1 MKILW
6 QSNEGSLSS
15 FKKIW
20 LIMKLNFFL
29 ILLTV
34 LQLSANVSAQNTR
47 LDLKMKNATIAQIF
61 DEIERQSEVYFFY
74 NKSQI
79 DENRT
84 ISVDYRNK
92 TIDEILKAMVSD
104 LNLTY
109 EIAGK
114 NIIIKAVNPAGN
126 GFQQS
131 GIKVKGAVKNASGES
146 LPGVTVLVK
155 GTTNGTITDTDGVY
169 NLTNVPGDATLVFS
183 FVGMKKIEI
192 GVAGKSTIDAV
203 LEDETIGLDEVVAVG
218 YGVMRKKDVTGAMAS
233 IGTDKVDKGTVKSVD
248 QMLQGRSSGVYMVQS
263 SGMPGAASTVRI
275 RGGNSIS
282 GGNEPL
288 YVIDGIPI
296 YPSASSSQTS
306 LSPLNT
312 IAVSDIESI
321 EILKDAS
328 STAIYGA
335 RGANGVILVTT
346 KHGKSGRTNVSFD
359 TYLGLQSPRKT
370 YDLLNASEYEKF
382 VNEAE
387 VNGGGKKIY
396 DETVTPVNTDWQ
408 DLCLNTKALS
418 QNYALTISG
427 GDAKTRFLTTVNYI
441 DQTGIIKATDLQ
453 KLTLRVNL
461 DKEITSKLKLA
472 MNISLA
478 QVNTN
483 RAGNSVLGSMV
494 TASPNIPIYNE
505 DGSYTN
511 KNMIGETFS
520 NPVAVINDYIN
531 WNKTFRTLSNA
542 SADWRIIDGLT
553 LKSTLGVD
561 LDFGDQQSYS
571 PMTTTG
577 GQSTNGDANVS
588 SSKTYMW
595 VNENTLTYE
604 KTLGKHRINV
614 LAGLTQQTSKYQS
627 LGAESQQFLNDN
639 LAMYD
644 LSSGTVTIP
653 STTSTTEWSLL
664 SYLGRINYNY
674 NEKYLTTVSLRADG
688 SSRFG
693 KNNRWG
699 YFPSAA
705 FAWRASEE
713 EFVKSLGIFSNL
725 KVRLSYGWTGNQD
738 GIGIYP
744 SMALLGKKA
753 YALGETKYMGYGPTQ
768 VANYNLK
775 WETTAQ
781 SDLGI
786 EMGFFDNKV
795 NLSADLYYKKTHD
808 LLLRTQIPSTS
819 GYNSGLK
826 NIGEVENRGLELSLN
841 VVPVNRRI
849 RWEADLNVTFNRN
862 KVISLGEVN
871 SIIPSSPG
879 ETSAGLNNSR
889 LLQVGEPLGI
899 FYGYVGDG
907 VFGTNDN
914 IAASAQPT
922 AKPGDIRFKDIS
934 GPNGVPDN
942 IISDYDRQIIGCAQP
957 KFYGGITNTFTYK
970 NFDLSIFMVW
980 SYGNDIYNATKAD
993 MEGLQGSIN
1002 QFRSILNRWTPDNQ
1016 NTNIPRAVNVK
1027 LTSRSWDYLI
1037 EDGSFLRVQN
1047 INLGYKLPES
1057 LISGSKIIRSA
1068 RIYTSLQNFLT
1079 FTNYSGLDPE
1089 VSKYGQ
1095 DNLGMGYDYYAYP
1108 MSKTVLLG
1116 LTVNF

>member
-1 MKILW
+1 MI
-6 QSNEGSLSS
+6 S
-15 FKKIW
+15 
-20 LIMKLNFFL
+20 
-29 ILLTV
+29 ILLRVWKCKTLLV
-34 LQLSANVSAQNTR
+34 MRLTLLICLFFAFQSIAIEGLSQNQRLSINQKNIKIEEIIQL
-47 LDLKMKNATIAQIF
+47 
-61 DEIERQSEVYFFY
+61 IE
-74 NKSQI
+74 
-79 DENRT
+79 
-84 ISVDYRNK
+84 NK
-92 TIDEILKAMVSD
+92 TDYYFMYSAKAVDVERTVDIEVTDKLVSEILDSVFEGTNISYKINGR
-104 LNLTY
+104 L
-109 EIAGK
+109 IALSKNGEESAIGQQLRSISGK
-114 NIIIKAVNPAGN
+114 VTDS
-126 GFQQS
+126 S
-131 GIKVKGAVKNASGES
+131 GSP
-146 LPGVTVLVK
+146 LPGVSVVVK
-155 GTTNGTITDTDGVY
+155 ATTNGTITDSDGKYSISKIPENAV
-169 NLTNVPGDATLVFS
+169 LQFS
-183 FVGMKKIEI
+183 FVGMKTQELPVSGKTSINVTLADEAI
-192 GVAGKSTIDAV
+192 GI
-203 LEDETIGLDEVVAVG
+203 DEVVAVG

-248 QMLQGRSSGVYMVQS
+248 QMLQGRSSGVHMVQS

-296 YPSASSSQTS
+296 YPSASGSQTS

-335 RGANGVILVTT
+335 RGSNGVILVTT
-346 KHGKSGRTNVSFD
+346 KHGKSGRTDVSFD

-382 VNEAE
+382 ANEAE

-396 DETVTPVNTDWQ
+396 DEAVAPVNTDWQ
-408 DLCLNTKALS
+408 KLCLNTKALS

-427 GDAKTRFLTTVNYI
+427 GDTKTRFLTTINYI
-441 DQTGIIKATDLQ
+441 DQTGIIKATDLK

-461 DKEITSKLKLA
+461 DKEITTNLKMA
-472 MNISLA
+472 MNLSLA

-483 RAGNSVLGSMV
+483 RAGNSVLGNMITSP
-494 TASPNIPIYNE
+494 PNIPVYNA

-531 WNKTFRTLSNA
+531 WNKTFRMLSNA
-542 SADWRIIDGLT
+542 SIDWRIIEGLT

-561 LDFGDQQSYS
+561 LDFGDYQSYN

-577 GQSTNGDANVS
+577 GKLTNGDAYVS
-588 SSKTYMW
+588 SSKNYMW

-627 LGAESQQFLNDN
+627 LGAEAQQFLNDN

-653 STTSTTEWSLL
+653 STSSTSEWSLL
-664 SYLGRINYNY
+664 SYLGRVNYNY

-699 YFPSAA
+699 YFPSVAI
-705 FAWRASEE
+705 AWRASEE

-725 KVRLSYGWTGNQD
+725 KLRLSHGWTGNQD

-753 YALGETKYMGYGPTQ
+753 YSLGETKYMGYGPTQ

-781 SDLGI
+781 SDMGI
-786 EMGFFDNKV
+786 EMGFFGNRV
-795 NLSADLYYKKTHD
+795 NLSADVYYKKTHD
-808 LLLRTQIPSTS
+808 LLLWTKIPSTS
-819 GYNSGLK
+819 GYSSGLK
-826 NIGEVENRGLELSLN
+826 NIGAVENRGLELSLN
-841 VVPVNRRI
+841 MVPVNRRI
-849 RWEADLNVTFNRN
+849 KWEADVNVTFNRN
-862 KVISLGEVN
+862 KVLDLGEVS
-871 SIIPSSPG
+871 SITPSAPSG
-879 ETSAGLNNSR
+879 DTTAGLNNSR
-889 LLQVGEPLGI
+889 LLKVGEPLGI
-899 FYGYVGDG
+899 FYGYVGEG
-907 VFGTNDN
+907 IFGTNDN
-914 IAASAQPT
+914 IATSAQPN

-970 NFDLSIFMVW
+970 NFDLSIFMVF

-993 MEGLQGSIN
+993 MEGLQGSAN
-1002 QFRSILNRWTPDNQ
+1002 QFHTILNRWTPDNQ

-1027 LTSRSWDYLI
+1027 LTSRPWDYLV
-1037 EDGSFLRVQN
+1037 EDGSFLRIQN
-1047 INLGYKLPES
+1047 INLGYKLSENFVS
-1057 LISGSKIIRSA
+1057 RSRIIRSA
-1068 RIYTSLQNFLT
+1068 RIYASLQNFFT

-1095 DNLGMGYDYYAYP
+1095 DNLGMGYDYYGYP
-1108 MSKTVLLG
+1108 MSKTILLG
-1116 LTVNF
+1116 LNVNF